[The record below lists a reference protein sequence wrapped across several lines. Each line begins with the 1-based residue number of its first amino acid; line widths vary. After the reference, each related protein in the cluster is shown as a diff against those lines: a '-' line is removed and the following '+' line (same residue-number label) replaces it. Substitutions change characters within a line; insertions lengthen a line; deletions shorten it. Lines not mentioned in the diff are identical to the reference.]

1 MELQETNVKMTQE
14 QPTKAQEI
22 LAKEPKVET
31 KAVETSVAEEQE
43 QQKVEKT
50 AEQVA
55 EETRIAKVVAQ
66 VKAKEKELTAKERK
80 LADREAKTK
89 GYENIKQML
98 ADDPLSA
105 IETLGIDKNKLYDKI
120 IKSGQEPTVEEK
132 LAKLEADL
140 AEERKLRA
148 KEREELE
155 AQRAERTIVEFKNK
169 IKEYAESKK
178 DADLKVT
185 YALGQT
191 SAIYDVIEQNF
202 IATGNVMT
210 IEDAG
215 KRVED
220 YFSEKGKQEYERL
233 RAIYEP
239 KVAQATDDDTN
250 DDALMAKTLT
260 NKSTTIPSADS
271 GKLLSAEESK
281 RFLAK
286 KYANKLFT

>member
-1 MELQETNVKMTQE
+1 MEQETNVVMTQE

-22 LAKEPKVET
+22 LASKPVE
-31 KAVETSVAEEQE
+31 AVETPVVEGAEQP
-43 QQKVEKT
+43 KVEKT
-50 AEQVA
+50 QDQVA

-66 VKAKEKELTAKERK
+66 VKAKEKELKAKERK

-140 AEERKLRA
+140 AEEKKQRA

-155 AQRAERTIVEFKNK
+155 AQRAERTIIEFKNK
-169 IKEYAESKK
+169 IKDYVESKK
-178 DADLKVT
+178 ETDLKVT

-202 IATGNVMT
+202 VATGSVMT

-215 KRVED
+215 KRVEE
-220 YFSEKGKQEYERL
+220 YFSEKGKKEYERL
-233 RAIYEP
+233 KAIYEP
-239 KVAQATDDDTN
+239 KVEQPTN
-250 DDALMAKTLT
+250 DDVDDNVAIMAKTLT

-286 KYANKLFT
+286 KYQNKLFT

>member
-1 MELQETNVKMTQE
+1 MEQETNVQTTQE

-22 LAKEPKVET
+22 LASKPVET
-31 KAVETSVAEEQE
+31 VETPVTDGTEQP
-43 QQKVEKT
+43 KVEKT

-98 ADDPLSA
+98 ADDPLAA
-105 IETLGIDKNKLYDKI
+105 IETLGIDKNKLYEKI
-120 IKSGQEPTVEEK
+120 IKSGTEPTVEEK
-132 LAKLEADL
+132 LAKLEQEL
-140 AEERKLRA
+140 LEEKKQRA

-155 AQRAERTIVEFKNK
+155 AQRAERTIIEFKNK
-169 IKEYAESKK
+169 IKDYAESKK
-178 DADLKVT
+178 DTELKVT

-202 IATGNVMT
+202 VATGSVMT

-215 KRVED
+215 KRVEE
-220 YFSEKGKQEYERL
+220 YFSEKGKKEYERL
-233 RAIYEP
+233 KAIYEP
-239 KVAQATDDDTN
+239 KVAQATDDDN
-250 DDALMAKTLT
+250 DDVALMAKTLT

-286 KYANKLFT
+286 KYQNKLFT

>member
-1 MELQETNVKMTQE
+1 MEQETNVVMTQE

-22 LAKEPKVET
+22 LASKPVE
-31 KAVETSVAEEQE
+31 AVETPVTDGTEQP
-43 QQKVEKT
+43 KVEKT

-98 ADDPLSA
+98 ADDPLAA
-105 IETLGIDKNKLYDKI
+105 IETLGIDKNKLYEKI
-120 IKSGQEPTVEEK
+120 IKSGTEPTVEEK

-140 AEERKLRA
+140 AEEKKQRA

-155 AQRAERTIVEFKNK
+155 AQRAERTIIEFKNK
-169 IKEYAESKK
+169 IKDYAESKK
-178 DADLKVT
+178 ETELKVT

-202 IATGNVMT
+202 VATGSVMT

-215 KRVED
+215 KRVEE
-220 YFSEKGKQEYERL
+220 YFSEKGKKEYERL
-233 RAIYEP
+233 KAIYEP
-239 KVAQATDDDTN
+239 KVEQPTN
-250 DDALMAKTLT
+250 DDVDDDVALMAKTLT

-286 KYANKLFT
+286 KYQNKLFT

>member
-1 MELQETNVKMTQE
+1 MEQETNVVMTQE

-22 LAKEPKVET
+22 LASKPVE
-31 KAVETSVAEEQE
+31 AVETPAVEGVEQ
-43 QQKVEKT
+43 VEK
-50 AEQVA
+50 APEQVA

-98 ADDPLSA
+98 ADDPLAA
-105 IETLGIDKNKLYDKI
+105 IETLGIDKNKLYEKI
-120 IKSGQEPTVEEK
+120 IKSGTEPTVEEK

-140 AEERKLRA
+140 AEEKKQRA

-155 AQRAERTIVEFKNK
+155 AQRAERTIIEFKNK
-169 IKEYAESKK
+169 IKDYAESKK
-178 DADLKVT
+178 ETELKVT

-202 IATGNVMT
+202 VATGSVMT

-215 KRVED
+215 KRVEE
-220 YFSEKGKQEYERL
+220 YFSEKGKKEYERL
-233 RAIYEP
+233 KAIYEP
-239 KVAQATDDDTN
+239 KVEQPTN
-250 DDALMAKTLT
+250 DDVDDDVALMAKTLT

-286 KYANKLFT
+286 KYQNKLFT

>member
-1 MELQETNVKMTQE
+1 MEQETNVVMTQE

-22 LAKEPKVET
+22 LASKPVE
-31 KAVETSVAEEQE
+31 AVETPAVEGVEQ
-43 QQKVEKT
+43 VEK
-50 AEQVA
+50 APEQVA

-98 ADDPLSA
+98 ADDPLAA
-105 IETLGIDKNKLYDKI
+105 IETLGIDKNKLYEKI
-120 IKSGQEPTVEEK
+120 IKSGTEPTVEEK
-132 LAKLEADL
+132 LAKLEQEL
-140 AEERKLRA
+140 LEEKKQRA

-155 AQRAERTIVEFKNK
+155 AQRAERTIIEFKNK
-169 IKEYAESKK
+169 IKDYAESKK
-178 DADLKVT
+178 ETELKVT

-202 IATGNVMT
+202 VATGSVMT

-215 KRVED
+215 KRVEE
-220 YFSEKGKQEYERL
+220 YFSEKGKKEYERL
-233 RAIYEP
+233 KAIYEP
-239 KVAQATDDDTN
+239 KVEQPTN
-250 DDALMAKTLT
+250 DDDVALMAKTLT

-286 KYANKLFT
+286 KYQNKLFT

>member
-1 MELQETNVKMTQE
+1 MEQETNVVMTQE

-22 LAKEPKVET
+22 LASKPVE
-31 KAVETSVAEEQE
+31 AVETPAVEGVEQ
-43 QQKVEKT
+43 VEK
-50 AEQVA
+50 APEQVA

-98 ADDPLSA
+98 ADDPLAA
-105 IETLGIDKNKLYDKI
+105 IETLGIDKNKLYEKI
-120 IKSGQEPTVEEK
+120 IKSGTEPTVEEK

-140 AEERKLRA
+140 AEEKKQRA

-155 AQRAERTIVEFKNK
+155 AQRAERTIIEFKNK
-169 IKEYAESKK
+169 IKDYAESKK
-178 DADLKVT
+178 ETELKVT

-202 IATGNVMT
+202 VATGSVMT

-215 KRVED
+215 KRVEE
-220 YFSEKGKQEYERL
+220 YFSEKGKKEYERL
-233 RAIYEP
+233 KAIYEP
-239 KVAQATDDDTN
+239 KVEQPTN
-250 DDALMAKTLT
+250 DDDVALMAKTLT

-286 KYANKLFT
+286 KYQNKLFT

>member
-1 MELQETNVKMTQE
+1 MEQETNVVMTQE

-22 LAKEPKVET
+22 LASKPVE
-31 KAVETSVAEEQE
+31 AVETPAVEGVEQ
-43 QQKVEKT
+43 VEK
-50 AEQVA
+50 APEQVA

-98 ADDPLSA
+98 ADDPLAA
-105 IETLGIDKNKLYDKI
+105 IETLGIDKNKLYEKI
-120 IKSGQEPTVEEK
+120 IKSGTEPTVEEK

-140 AEERKLRA
+140 VEEKKQRA

-155 AQRAERTIVEFKNK
+155 AQRAERTIIEFKNK
-169 IKEYAESKK
+169 IKDYAESKK
-178 DADLKVT
+178 ETELKVT

-202 IATGNVMT
+202 VATGSVMT

-215 KRVED
+215 KRVEE
-220 YFSEKGKQEYERL
+220 YFSEKGKKEYERL
-233 RAIYEP
+233 KAIYEP
-239 KVAQATDDDTN
+239 KVEQPTN
-250 DDALMAKTLT
+250 DDDVALMAKTLT

-286 KYANKLFT
+286 KYQNKLFT